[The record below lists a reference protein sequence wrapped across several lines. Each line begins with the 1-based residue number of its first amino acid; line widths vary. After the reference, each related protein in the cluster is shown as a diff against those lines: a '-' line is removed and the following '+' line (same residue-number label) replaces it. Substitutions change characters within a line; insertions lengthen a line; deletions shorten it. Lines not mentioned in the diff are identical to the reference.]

1 MLWASFRG
9 LGQALLK
16 PLDHGDTVTKFG
28 NALGWLFFL
37 LSGGFLLVLGLA
49 GLMAVWMGTFVVA
62 CEYWALQTPREMA
75 DGDAETAAMAGNNE
89 EV

>member
-37 LSGGFLLVLGLA
+37 LSGGFLLEGDLA
-49 GLMAVWMGTFVVA
+49 LDLSFLSFSISSCKLFISSLYFNFVPIIH
-62 CEYWALQTPREMA
+62 TKI
-75 DGDAETAAMAGNNE
+75 D
-89 EV
+89 